1 MDKLVYS
8 VEEVVEK
15 LGLSRPS
22 AYLAVKRGQ
31 IPCIRIGRRL
41 LIPISA
47 LEKMLANAGS
57 EIGLNMANK
66 DDKEV

>member
-1 MDKLVYS
+1 MDRLVYS
-8 VEEVVEK
+8 VEEAAER

-47 LEKMLANAGS
+47 LEILLANAGS
-57 EIGLNMANK
+57 EK
-66 DDKEV
+66 DLSIARDDDEEI